1 MEVAKKKI
9 LYLKKI
15 KKMNP
20 IFLSLAKWSSSKI
33 GMAIYYTNNIATN

>member
-20 IFLSLAKWSSSKI
+20 IFFKFGKVEQ
-33 GMAIYYTNNIATN
+33 